1 MPKTKYYLSFSEND
15 IEKLN
20 TVLSES
26 DPASKLHLRAKVLLA
41 LEQSTHAPATTLA
54 IAKACGTSNT
64 TVQTI
69 RTKFALHG
77 LDEAL
82 YAAKRET
89 PPIKPKYTD
98 IENQILSLAKSAPP
112 AGEKKWTV
120 RLLADYCSKLG
131 YSDTISYPTVFR
143 ILKKNGI
150 KF

>member
-26 DPASKLHLRAKVLLA
+26 NPASKLHLRAKVLLA

-54 IAKACGTSNT
+54 IAKVCGTSDT

-89 PPIKPKYTD
+89 PPIKPKYTE
-98 IENQILSLAKSAPP
+98 IESKIIALAHGTPP
-112 AGEKKWTV
+112 GGEKKWTV
-120 RLLADYCSKLG
+120 RLLTEYCAKLG
-131 YSDTISYPTVFR
+131 YSDSISYSTVFR

-150 KF
+150 TI

>member
-1 MPKTKYYLSFSEND
+1 MPKTKYHLSFSEHD

-20 TVLSES
+20 SVLSES
-26 DPASKLHLRAKVLLA
+26 NPDSKLHLRAKILLA
-41 LEQSTHAPATTLA
+41 LEQSTRIPATTLA
-54 IAKACGTSNT
+54 IAKACGTSDT
-64 TVQTI
+64 TVQSV

-89 PPIKPKYTD
+89 PPNKPKYTE

-112 AGEKKWTV
+112 TGKKKWTV
-120 RLLADYCSKLG
+120 RLLTEYCSKLG
-131 YSDTISYPTVFR
+131 YSDSISYPTVFR

-150 KF
+150 TI

>member
-1 MPKTKYYLSFSEND
+1 MPTTKYHLVFSQDD
-15 IEKLN
+15 IKKLQQ
-20 TVLSES
+20 VLAES
-26 DPASKLHLRAKVLLA
+26 DPATKLHLRANVLLA
-41 LEQSTHAPATTLA
+41 LERSTHTHMTTLA
-54 IAKACGTSNT
+54 IAKECNTSDT

-112 AGEKKWTV
+112 TGEKKWTV